1 MTYTITKYTYDK
13 AKELGYTVKPST
25 LKNKK
30 IDVYKDGNKI
40 GSVGAIGYMDFPT
53 WIEKKGLEYANN
65 RRKLFHERFKKSNSL
80 NSQLAKDLLW

>member
-1 MTYTITKYTYDK
+1 MTYTITKYTFDR

-65 RRKLFHERFKKSNSL
+65 RRKLFHERFKNSNSL
-80 NSQLAKDLLW
+80 NSQLAKQLLW